1 MFHSSNEL
9 CLQHQR
15 LIKYPKATIS
25 QMGIRSIF
33 VRRPMCMTQIQTQ
46 QMDAEVVQRK
56 LNPRKTACIQ
66 TNVI

>member
-1 MFHSSNEL
+1 MLHPSNEL

-15 LIKYPKATIS
+15 LINHPKAMVS
-25 QMGIRSIF
+25 QMGTISIF
-33 VRRPMCMTQIQTQ
+33 LRRFMCMTQIQTQ

-56 LNPRKTACIQ
+56 PNPHKRACIQ